1 MKKSDIIIQYL
12 FTVERGKIMIFFGHL
27 GPTALLVNLIDKAVI
42 NKNKDENKIDYRMV
56 LIGSD
61 LPDIIDKPIGALLFR
76 GVFHNSR
83 IFCHTLLFSG
93 LLFIIG
99 IIKARKSGN
108 YRNNILILGFCSLI
122 HQLLD
127 SMWLYP
133 KIFYWPLFGL
143 KFPPRAEGNWAA
155 EGLARLLTDPFYYVP
170 EVLGIIIIMYYLI
183 KLIKEGQLG
192 KFVKNGKA

>member
-1 MKKSDIIIQYL
+1 
-12 FTVERGKIMIFFGHL
+12 MIFFGHL
-27 GPTALLVNLIDKAVI
+27 GPTALLVNFLDKTVMKE
-42 NKNKDENKIDYRMV
+42 NDEKTHIDYRMV

-61 LPDIIDKPIGALLFR
+61 LPDIIDKPIGAILFK

-83 IFCHTLLFSG
+83 IFCHTLLFSN
-93 LLFIIG
+93 LLIIIG
-99 IIKARKSGN
+99 IFNARKSKN

-143 KFPPRAEGNWAA
+143 KFPPRADGNWAA
-155 EGLARLLTDPFYYVP
+155 EGLARLLTDPAYYIP
-170 EVLGIIIIMYYLI
+170 EVSGVVIILYYFIRLIRQKRLGRFIRDGEI
-183 KLIKEGQLG
+183 
-192 KFVKNGKA
+192 